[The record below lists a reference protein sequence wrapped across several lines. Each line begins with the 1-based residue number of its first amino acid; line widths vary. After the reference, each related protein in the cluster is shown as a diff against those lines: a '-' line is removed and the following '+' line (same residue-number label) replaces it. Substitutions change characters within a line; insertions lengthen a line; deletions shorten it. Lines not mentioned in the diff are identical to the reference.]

1 MNRVELYFLE
11 DDLKEI
17 DKSFES
23 VKQILELHGAYD
35 CKDPIKA
42 YMVDKIYYANRG
54 VLENHIEIIDNFI
67 SYLLKH
73 AKYCRDKSFGRKHE
87 K

>member
-1 MNRVELYFLE
+1 MNKFVNFLQ

-23 VKQILELHGAYD
+23 VKQI
-35 CKDPIKA
+35 
-42 YMVDKIYYANRG
+42 MVDKIYYANRG
-54 VLENHIEIIDNFI
+54 VLENHIKRIDNFI
-67 SYLLKH
+67 SYWQKH

>member
-23 VKQILELHGAYD
+23 VKQI
-35 CKDPIKA
+35 
-42 YMVDKIYYANRG
+42 MVDKIYYANRG
-54 VLENHIEIIDNFI
+54 DLENHIERIDNFI
-67 SYLLKH
+67 SYWQKH